1 MSNAVIGRNIVIDNA
16 ESLFKFCKENLTKPK
31 IPDQHDH
38 AIRTFIFVHSKDIL
52 RNRPERT
59 TAIRTL
65 KDTRKHHCIRGI
77 DQYIIA
83 TKIRSC
89 FCQSCINEGQ
99 CEYGDFT
106 MKWDV
111 MHLRK
116 RTRRQDIQPVEE
128 QELAEAQPMEDD
140 QQQAQ
145 VVQQAREDQHA
156 QGYQQQM
163 TGPGNFLGFLFLMI
177 VSICM

>member
-1 MSNAVIGRNIVIDNA
+1 MK
-16 ESLFKFCKENLTKPK
+16 LKP
-31 IPDQHDH
+31 
-38 AIRTFIFVHSKDIL
+38 
-52 RNRPERT
+52 
-59 TAIRTL
+59 TL
-65 KDTRKHHCIRGI
+65 ALGELIKMC
-77 DQYIIA
+77 YYFF
-83 TKIRSC
+83 S
-89 FCQSCINEGQ
+89 
-99 CEYGDFT
+99 
-106 MKWDV
+106 
-111 MHLRK
+111 
-116 RTRRQDIQPVEE
+116 DIQPVEE